1 MASLRTRSQPPR
13 LVLEPQLY
21 GIVAVTI
28 HGLDLQHFTRPRFND
43 SHRHDA
49 AIGLEYLRHADF
61 AAQDTFSHVSVP

>member
-1 MASLRTRSQPPR
+1 MTPLRTRSQPTR
-13 LVLEPQLY
+13 LVLETQLH
-21 GIVAVTI
+21 GVVAITI
-28 HGLDLQHFTRPRFND
+28 HSLDLQHFTRPRLND